1 MPGRSHNNDHNHRGR
16 GGRGRGRGAY
26 RSSNARG
33 RAHENYPHASYEL
46 DSVVQL
52 YPREGFGSP
61 GGASTR
67 GGSGSTPRSP
77 SGGKTPQR
85 GTDSPLTG
93 NGYST
98 RRGRGQDFCLGNGQ
112 RGRGKASYQA
122 TARGRSL
129 GTASQLRGRGNIGM
143 KRQPP
148 NRDASLS
155 DLLYF
160 ERPLLRPIKFV
171 QATHTPFLFQESE
184 EIFQSPSTGNS
195 MTVQSDV
202 PTAERVACIFNNTQP
217 FSPAAETIPEG
228 ETSDVLEEID
238 FADLGSFRAQ
248 VDAME
253 HAAQRKTKPDL
264 GNTVIE
270 ETFTGVY
277 KKEQLRDAQEK
288 RGAKETEQR
297 TKIGEEKSALVAAGD
312 TTLRTLEQSIETLQV
327 REHRAGALHSKPS
340 ESAAIK
346 PTLPKPNNALAD
358 VELEDSLST
367 GNIAGKSGDILEQ
380 TAAAADT
387 EHIDGDHGSGTPS
400 NDPEEIDF
408 ADLGAFRA
416 QVDSVQHSVER
427 KTEPPDPGNAVVE
440 ETFTGVCNKEQPR
453 NVLEISGAEETE
465 QRRRTGEG
473 ESTAVAANGTT
484 LRTLEQ
490 SIETLQ
496 VRENRDI
503 GAFLGARSPWNPS
516 ERAGIKPTLSKPNN
530 SNSHME
536 LEANQSTNNT
546 AADSHNV
553 FEQRAATGT
562 EFDGGDHGFFIDTQP
577 TQPFAGGSA
586 SDVVLADSRR
596 DEILGEEEEK
606 IVYVAPYPRSGRIQ
620 PTHDTTPRVTLPTC
634 SLLTGT
640 SETWSASKE
649 QKDTSV
655 IVGDTVSSNSQSLS
669 LHSMSLDFQRM
680 ESSAQPRHPAAFTPS
695 QKKNE
700 KLRLKSKASRVARR
714 RHARMQ
720 FRTFGAMLSESRLR
734 DADEQERRDQKWET
748 RRKDDSD
755 IDWGDD
761 IDNMEKSGMRTG
773 VGALVADDGDDLSN
787 SEGGMD
793 LDPDVGSDMNAM
805 LRFVDGMSA
814 EGSRFVTMDDIED
827 QKQMIEEDQA
837 KASAH
842 TAEDSSDEDED
853 ESEEDEEEEAVLQ
866 LEEQFMI
873 AESEGE
879 GLELHSDDE
888 DALTDEEPRFKN
900 NRRAMHSGDGVDIS
914 SSKRRMK
921 AKDKADYLPEE
932 LQAQWERDRAKK
944 AENKRLRKEARM
956 LASLDPLAPKK
967 RGKKARKLMMAALK
981 QMDHLCIELDDMS
994 SIEATMRRFAANIDG
1009 RRSMPL
1015 LPMKKN
1021 MRKIVHELATA
1032 FNLKSSSKGHG
1043 EGRYVTLVKTNR
1055 TGTINEGKVKAIV
1068 KRATRGSMEVSQ
1080 KKGRV
1085 YASSHREGEEVGKE
1099 APAIG
1104 KSNVGFKMLSSM
1116 GWSEGVKIGGDTSV
1130 GIEVPLTVVIKKSR
1144 LGLGATRT

>member
-1 MPGRSHNNDHNHRGR
+1 
-16 GGRGRGRGAY
+16 
-26 RSSNARG
+26 
-33 RAHENYPHASYEL
+33 
-46 DSVVQL
+46 
-52 YPREGFGSP
+52 
-61 GGASTR
+61 
-67 GGSGSTPRSP
+67 
-77 SGGKTPQR
+77 
-85 GTDSPLTG
+85 
-93 NGYST
+93 
-98 RRGRGQDFCLGNGQ
+98 
-112 RGRGKASYQA
+112 
-122 TARGRSL
+122 
-129 GTASQLRGRGNIGM
+129 M

-440 ETFTGVCNKEQPR
+440 ETFTGNR
-453 NVLEISGAEETE
+453 EE
-465 QRRRTGEG
+465 GPG
-473 ESTAVAANGTT
+473 KGKSTAVAANGTT

-496 VRENRDI
+496 VRENPRHWSSS
-503 GAFLGARSPWNPS
+503 L
-516 ERAGIKPTLSKPNN
+516 PNN

-546 AADSHNV
+546 AADSHYV

-586 SDVVLADSRR
+586 SDAVLADSRR

-695 QKKNE
+695 QKKKE

-720 FRTFGAMLSESRLR
+720 FRT
-734 DADEQERRDQKWET
+734 DQKWET

-805 LRFVDGMSA
+805 LRFVD
-814 EGSRFVTMDDIED
+814 D

-967 RGKKARKLMMAALK
+967 GGKKARKLMMAALK